1 MKTGRM
7 VGSVL
12 VNMNP
17 AVHTNDA
24 TDTDSVASLC
34 APPLQIL
41 LIHFIPL
48 NPYSHGEAAY
58 DRLRSP

>member
-1 MKTGRM
+1 MRTGRM

-12 VNMNP
+12 TNMSP
-17 AVHTNDA
+17 TGHTNDA
-24 TDTDSVASLC
+24 TDTSSVASLC
-34 APPLQIL
+34 VYQLQISL
-41 LIHFIPL
+41 THFKPL